1 VLSREDIF
9 PFDVSPEVVLPLQG
23 RILLRTAGGF
33 MQPKDILSLISQGAI
48 TGEDDPDECCEAMRG
63 RIGLNHLY
71 RD

>member
-1 VLSREDIF
+1 
-9 PFDVSPEVVLPLQG
+9 
-23 RILLRTAGGF
+23 